1 MHGKWNDMGA
11 RTSALY
17 IDATIFD
24 QQVGKLVENGDAPL
38 AHAVGEKWS
47 QGRNALIARRE
58 MGNLYPASRSRKEA
72 SHMLPLVRPKAK
84 MQLE

>member
-1 MHGKWNDMGA
+1 MGA

-47 QGRNALIARRE
+47 QGRNVLIARRE
-58 MGNLYPASRSRKEA
+58 MGNLYPASRSPERSIAHATTVEVKVKDA
-72 SHMLPLVRPKAK
+72 A
-84 MQLE
+84 